1 MSRIRVLARSGF
13 GKNSLFPAWLHRVGH
28 GEEKQMERHRDK
40 TENSGVSPHKD
51 TNPTGLLFHP
61 MSSFN
66 LN

>member
-40 TENSGVSPHKD
+40 RENSGVSPHKD
-51 TNPTGLLFHP
+51 TNPTGSVFHAE
-61 MSSFN
+61 
-66 LN
+66 LI